1 MANRPKRDG
10 FFSRASGAGSVDPGD
25 SKARG
30 PPQAMRVRLI
40 SAGAGTETDV
50 MDEATATEEV
60 GTTEEAP
67 KEAPQEAPK
76 ESTEAQI
83 ARQALEAV
91 EDKSDAIAKEA
102 DVEVGKVTAHR
113 ATRRALKAEIA
124 ALDAEAAA
132 KRQAAQAP
140 AEVELS
146 PLEKFVEEHPD
157 DVVPAKL
164 HLAEANWQRKQQAA
178 DRAKQDTTKAAEKA
192 RTDLGAAFERGKK
205 TFSLFEQV
213 TEDGEEHLTKGDRV
227 DIIAAE
233 QPEVEL
239 YERCVH
245 RILKHGGTAAV
256 TLRQQL
262 QKQAESAK
270 KPATEPKEKEP
281 GGSTEEKSTKPS
293 GGGKALARM
302 ERIFDM

>member
-1 MANRPKRDG
+1 
-10 FFSRASGAGSVDPGD
+10 
-25 SKARG
+25 
-30 PPQAMRVRLI
+30 
-40 SAGAGTETDV
+40 

-60 GTTEEAP
+60 GSTEVEA
-67 KEAPQEAPK
+67 APEAPK

-91 EDKSDAIAKEA
+91 EDKSDAIAKEG
-102 DVEVGKVTAHR
+102 DVELGKVTAHR
-113 ATRRALKAEIA
+113 ATKRALKAEIA

-146 PLEKFVEEHPD
+146 PMEKFVTENPD
-157 DVVPAKL
+157 DIPTGTV
-164 HLAEANWQRKQQAA
+164 HLAEAKWQRKQQAA
-178 DRAKQDTTKAAEKA
+178 ERAQQDTTKAAAKE
-192 RTDLGAAFERGKK
+192 RTDLGTAFERGKK

-213 TEDGEEHLTKGDRV
+213 TEDGEEYLSKGDRV

-245 RILKHGGTAAV
+245 RILKHGGAAAV

-270 KPATEPKEKEP
+270 KPATELKEKEP
-281 GGSTEEKSTKPS
+281 GGSNSEESVKTS
-293 GGGKALARM
+293 GGGKSLARM
-302 ERIFDM
+302 ERIFGM